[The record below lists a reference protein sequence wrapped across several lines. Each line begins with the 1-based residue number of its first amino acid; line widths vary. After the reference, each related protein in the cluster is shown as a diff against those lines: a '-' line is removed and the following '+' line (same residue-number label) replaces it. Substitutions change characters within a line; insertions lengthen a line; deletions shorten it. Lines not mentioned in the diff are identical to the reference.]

1 MSDRIQPTWGKKS
14 HSMWPFFTIW
24 TGQAIS
30 VFGSALVQFALI
42 WYLTVESRSAI
53 VLAFASLVG
62 LLPRVLLGPFIGAL
76 ADRWNRRFLMQAADG
91 LTAVVTMGL
100 AALFYLDVVQ
110 VWHIYV
116 MLFAASLG
124 QTIHKS
130 TFTASTTL
138 MVPKSEL
145 TRVGGLNQLLQG
157 ATLIFAPPVGA
168 LLIGVLPIQAI
179 LAIDIATAVFA
190 VTLLF
195 FIHVPQPER
204 TSTKKRASVWQDTVD
219 GFRYI
224 WTWPGLAMLS
234 GVSMTLNFM
243 LSPAFSMLPLIVTEH
258 FRGGAFQLGWLESGF
273 GAGMLAGGVALG
285 VWGGFKSRVYTMLM
299 GTGALGVMMII
310 IGGVPANL
318 IFVAIA
324 AMFVAGV
331 GLALGNGTGM
341 ALMQGIV
348 DPDMQGRVF
357 ATQASLGSLMTPLG
371 LMLAGPFA
379 ETFGARTWMLFAG
392 IGITLIDVLIL
403 FIPVALNIE
412 RQRHP
417 KWELA
422 EAEHVYEAV
431 PSSS

>member
-1 MSDRIQPTWGKKS
+1 
-14 HSMWPFFTIW
+14 
-24 TGQAIS
+24 
-30 VFGSALVQFALI
+30 
-42 WYLTVESRSAI
+42 
-53 VLAFASLVG
+53 
-62 LLPRVLLGPFIGAL
+62 
-76 ADRWNRRFLMQAADG
+76 
-91 LTAVVTMGL
+91 
-100 AALFYLDVVQ
+100 
-110 VWHIYV
+110 
-116 MLFAASLG
+116 
-124 QTIHKS
+124 
-130 TFTASTTL
+130 
-138 MVPKSEL
+138 
-145 TRVGGLNQLLQG
+145 
-157 ATLIFAPPVGA
+157 
-168 LLIGVLPIQAI
+168 
-179 LAIDIATAVFA
+179 
-190 VTLLF
+190 
-195 FIHVPQPER
+195 
-204 TSTKKRASVWQDTVD
+204 
-219 GFRYI
+219 
-224 WTWPGLAMLS
+224 
-234 GVSMTLNFM
+234 
-243 LSPAFSMLPLIVTEH
+243 
-258 FRGGAFQLGWLESGF
+258 
-273 GAGMLAGGVALG
+273 
-285 VWGGFKSRVYTMLM
+285 
-299 GTGALGVMMII
+299 MII

-392 IGITLIDVLIL
+392 IGIALIDVLIL